1 MPLSA
6 WHPPTR
12 PCPCRL
18 SLQQYGSL
26 EQGQSRAFR
35 AALVAGLDRQVLG
48 FGFSLEDLASWL
60 LRGSYYSGE
69 KRHEGKS
76 MGRSVYV
83 SLSLSL
89 PCGSPEEMQ
98 LLGQEL
104 LGFAVFLDLARG
116 R

>member
-1 MPLSA
+1 MKESP
-6 WHPPTR
+6 WVD
-12 PCPCRL
+12 
-18 SLQQYGSL
+18 QF
-26 EQGQSRAFR
+26 AF
-35 AALVAGLDRQVLG
+35 L
-48 FGFSLEDLASWL
+48 
-60 LRGSYYSGE
+60 
-69 KRHEGKS
+69 
-76 MGRSVYV
+76 